1 MKFIPLTETYYGAFY
16 ALVQSTQWGNPMLPT
31 AYNDSLWGMLIQD
44 STGSIA
50 GGWVGTLRGNA
61 PMVRCIAKSV
71 YFDSYPIFQSPEDE
85 AQYLPYLIESVKQY
99 ARKSH
104 IVMLNLTHWIR
115 GNCSIALDKE
125 APCATFYYDLSM
137 SMESLYNQLD
147 RLKKRTIKKAEAN
160 QLDVQFYASKEAIP
174 YIPQFQALRK
184 ETQQRAIEHNQNAS
198 MLLKSDTFFERL
210 FATHKTTLA
219 VVRTQEGKIVAA
231 ATFIESGATVYAH
244 MSGSDAEANRA
255 TGSGTY
261 YYWKAI
267 EYFRA
272 KGLKQFDFGGCPVDP
287 SEDDPAF
294 GVFVFKRGFG
304 GTYLSAREGQIIIS
318 KQKYRLLNFLL
329 SQRKLLR
336 LVSKRL

>member
-1 MKFIPLTETYYGAFY
+1 MKFIPLTEVYYAAFY
-16 ALVQSTQWGNPMLPT
+16 DLLQSTQWGNPMLPV
-31 AYNDSLWGMLIQD
+31 AYSDSLWGMLMQD
-44 STGSIA
+44 STGTIV

-137 SMESLYNQLD
+137 SMENLYNQLD

-160 QLDVQFYASKEAIP
+160 QLDVQFYAGKEAIP

>member
-1 MKFIPLTETYYGAFY
+1 
-16 ALVQSTQWGNPMLPT
+16 
-31 AYNDSLWGMLIQD
+31 
-44 STGSIA
+44 
-50 GGWVGTLRGNA
+50 
-61 PMVRCIAKSV
+61 
-71 YFDSYPIFQSPEDE
+71 
-85 AQYLPYLIESVKQY
+85 
-99 ARKSH
+99 
-104 IVMLNLTHWIR
+104 
-115 GNCSIALDKE
+115 
-125 APCATFYYDLSM
+125 
-137 SMESLYNQLD
+137 
-147 RLKKRTIKKAEAN
+147 
-160 QLDVQFYASKEAIP
+160 
-174 YIPQFQALRK
+174 
-184 ETQQRAIEHNQNAS
+184 

-272 KGLKQFDFGGCPVDP
+272 KGLRQFDFGGCPVDP